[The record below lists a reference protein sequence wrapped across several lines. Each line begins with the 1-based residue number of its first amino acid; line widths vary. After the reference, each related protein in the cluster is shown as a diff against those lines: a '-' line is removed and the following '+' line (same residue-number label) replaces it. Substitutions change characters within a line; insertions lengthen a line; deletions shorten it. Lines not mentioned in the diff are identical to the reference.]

1 MGIDLKGQAK
11 YKNFITKYFKFMEGF
26 IMKIIKK
33 NFFWGMVGTGIICLF
48 FNDVDA
54 DPFSAVAEKVSHTT
68 KGILKIG
75 SVGCGLAG
83 ALLIL
88 QAVFGKFNFRWGIS
102 FVIASILLASFEYVI
117 GFLTGS

>member
-1 MGIDLKGQAK
+1 
-11 YKNFITKYFKFMEGF
+11 
-26 IMKIIKK
+26 MKIGRRD
-33 NFFWGMVGTGIICLF
+33 FFWSLLSFGIFCLLVHQVG
-48 FNDVDA
+48 A
-54 DPFSAVAEKVSHTT
+54 DPFSVVADKVSHTT

-75 SVGCGLAG
+75 SVGCGLSG

>member
-1 MGIDLKGQAK
+1 
-11 YKNFITKYFKFMEGF
+11 
-26 IMKIIKK
+26 MKIFKG
-33 NFFWGMVGTGIICLF
+33 NFFWDLLALGIFCLF
-48 FNDVDA
+48 FHHVSA
-54 DPFSAVAEKVSHTT
+54 DPFSVVAEKVSHTT

-117 GFLTGS
+117 GFLTGN

>member
-1 MGIDLKGQAK
+1 
-11 YKNFITKYFKFMEGF
+11 
-26 IMKIIKK
+26 MKIFKE
-33 NFFWGMVGTGIICLF
+33 NFFWSLWVLGIFCLF
-48 FNDVDA
+48 FEYVAA
-54 DPFSAVAEKVSHTT
+54 DPFSVVAEKVTHTT

-102 FVIASILLASFEYVI
+102 FVIASILLASFDYVI
-117 GFLTGS
+117 GFLTGN